1 MKKIKK
7 AIEFFWKAIIEQKE
21 KELRLQGLL
30 K

>member
-1 MKKIKK
+1 MAKMLKLAKYIV
-7 AIEFFWKAIIEQKE
+7 ATIIEQKE